1 VFHPSRAALLW
12 MTLLV
17 LRAGGARA
25 ECPTTA
31 GLPFYVNFSSVGAS
45 NSLPVG
51 ATIPGTVRAFTIIG
65 KCSSSALYNQP
76 VVMCPK
82 SASQSATVTGAY
94 ITNVAGIG
102 IITRD
107 STGKPLIG
115 AGTCPATAKLG
126 TTGPDGS
133 FNVSGTFEL
142 VKIGT
147 ITGGTM
153 SGFGFDTYI
162 MNSGYTLN
170 NGNDLVW
177 LNTGTVIKAVT
188 CDVTAATA
196 NQTIT
201 LPTVSSSAFPA
212 IGSVAGRQAFSL
224 GLTCQAG
231 VQISV
236 MFTSTSGSTGVA
248 SVLGNSGTAAGIGVQ
263 LLDSTFAPITLDSP
277 LLLTSNSTGNSSF
290 NFGTQYYRVS
300 TSPVNPGSVRAT
312 AIFTMIY
319 Q

>member
-1 VFHPSRAALLW
+1 
-12 MTLLV
+12 MTLH
-17 LRAGGARA
+17 AFWCGGAHA
-25 ECPTTA
+25 ECPTTS
-31 GLPFYVNFSSVGAS
+31 GLPVGISYGSVGVS
-45 NSLPVG
+45 NSLAVG
-51 ATIPGTVRAFTIIG
+51 ATIPGTYRKFTIVG

-82 SASQSATVTGAY
+82 SANQSSVVTGAY

-115 AGTCPATAKLG
+115 AGATCPATTTLG
-126 TTGPDGS
+126 NTGADGS
-133 FNVSGTFEL
+133 FNVSGSFEL

-147 ITGGTM
+147 IGGGTM
-153 SGFGFDTYI
+153 SSFGFDTYI
-162 MNSGYTLN
+162 MNSAYTLN
-170 NGNDLVW
+170 NGNDLVM
-177 LNTGTVIKAVT
+177 LNAGTIVKAVT

-201 LPTVSSSAFPA
+201 LPTVSASAFPA
-212 IGSVAGRQAFSL
+212 VGSVAGRAPFSI

-231 VQISV
+231 VKVSV
-236 MFTSTSGSTGVA
+236 QFSATSDSTGVT
-248 SVLGNSGTAAGIGVQ
+248 SVLANTGTATGIGVQ
-263 LLDSTFAPITLDSP
+263 LLDSTFAPIVLDSP
-277 LLLTSNSTGNSSF
+277 FLLTTSTTGNSSF
-290 NFGTQYYRVS
+290 TFGTQYYRLSAS
-300 TSPVNPGSVRAT
+300 TVNPGSVRST